1 MRIIGYVIRGVR
13 LLAAPWRAS
22 SQSIWHLNVY
32 HKGSVAL
39 FNVFEHFFGCFL
51 SLLVPLV
58 YIIISPFDHFVSCI
72 RNTTLYPFMSS
83 TCDLSFHC
91 IIEAALRIK
100 KEGGGAGKIF
110 KRSGSALQYQSYAD
124 A

>member
-1 MRIIGYVIRGVR
+1 VRIIGYVSRGVR

-58 YIIISPFDHFVSCI
+58 RPVSSW
-72 RNTTLYPFMSS
+72 RM
-83 TCDLSFHC
+83 
-91 IIEAALRIK
+91 
-100 KEGGGAGKIF
+100 G
-110 KRSGSALQYQSYAD
+110 
-124 A
+124 